1 MKLLPLPR
9 EKRRLLEPLGRAALT
24 CLLTAGSF
32 GGLCAPLPLAITA
45 AAGPGLPGLC
55 CVLGCGLG
63 AFLFL
68 PFQAGLRQ
76 LAAAILIFSGS
87 IAFFD
92 TKFFPRRFFRPGL
105 AAALLLLVQSAY
117 LIARPIRLWALC
129 VFCMGL
135 TAAVTDLLLRRRDRL
150 PLLLAAGLCLSA
162 GAFRIV
168 GISVGMCLTCA
179 FLMRSVR
186 EMEPARGLP
195 GGPPWGCA
203 WVCWGMSRTWR
214 LWRCWGFPAP
224 LCPGC
229 VPPLSRCV
237 SGHSGPLAGAVLCCS
252 GRKSR
257 FIG

>member
-1 MKLLPLPR
+1 MNPWAGGPDLPADG
-9 EKRRLLEPLGRAALT
+9 RLLRGPVR
-24 CLLTAGSF
+24 
-32 GGLCAPLPLAITA
+32 PLPLAITA

-129 VFCMGL
+129 VFCMASPPRSR
-135 TAAVTDLLLRRRDRL
+135 TCCCAARDRL

-162 GAFRIV
+162 GLS
-168 GISVGMCLTCA
+168 GSSEY
-179 FLMRSVR
+179 RS
-186 EMEPARGLP
+186 E
-195 GGPPWGCA
+195 
-203 WVCWGMSRTWR
+203 
-214 LWRCWGFPAP
+214 
-224 LCPGC
+224 C
-229 VPPLSRCV
+229 V
-237 SGHSGPLAGAVLCCS
+237 
-252 GRKSR
+252 
-257 FIG
+257 